1 MIETSVTKEL
11 MWELSFQE
19 MAKYFLVHDEF
30 LESITNANIIEKTL
44 KRVDK
49 YYCCILSYNVLSTPS
64 FTDFGFL
71 LSKNMKIVECLRLQK
86 H

>member
-30 LESITNANIIEKTL
+30 LESIKCKHNRKNL
-44 KRVDK
+44 KE
-49 YYCCILSYNVLSTPS
+49 S
-64 FTDFGFL
+64 G
-71 LSKNMKIVECLRLQK
+71 
-86 H
+86 